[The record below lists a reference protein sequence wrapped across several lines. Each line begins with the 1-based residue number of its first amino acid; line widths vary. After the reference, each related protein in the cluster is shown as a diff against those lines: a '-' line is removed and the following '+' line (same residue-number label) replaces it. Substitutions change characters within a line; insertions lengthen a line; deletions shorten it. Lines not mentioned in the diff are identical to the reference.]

1 MVARF
6 KNPRA
11 ERSLTR
17 KKSSR
22 EIKQSFFIVCEGKNT
37 EPEYFLSFRLTSATV
52 RALGQGLNTLGLV
65 RSAIKERDLAKQKG
79 KAYDNYWV
87 VFDKDDFPEQNF
99 NDAIKLA
106 NENGFNVAYSNQAFE
121 YWFLLHF
128 NLYEGEIHRN
138 RYKQML
144 TKHLGIEY
152 SKEASFASKIYNRLI
167 PLQSTA
173 IKNARSVHSKVTTTP
188 ARAESATTVYLLVE
202 ELNKHI

>member
-65 RSAIKERDLAKQKG
+65 RSAIKERDLAKQRG
-79 KAYDNYWV
+79 KVYDNYWV

-106 NENGFNVAYSNQAFE
+106 KENGFNVAYSNQAFE
-121 YWFLLHF
+121 Y
-128 NLYEGEIHRN
+128 N
-138 RYKQML
+138 
-144 TKHLGIEY
+144 
-152 SKEASFASKIYNRLI
+152 
-167 PLQSTA
+167 
-173 IKNARSVHSKVTTTP
+173 TTP
-188 ARAESATTVYLLVE
+188 
-202 ELNKHI
+202 N